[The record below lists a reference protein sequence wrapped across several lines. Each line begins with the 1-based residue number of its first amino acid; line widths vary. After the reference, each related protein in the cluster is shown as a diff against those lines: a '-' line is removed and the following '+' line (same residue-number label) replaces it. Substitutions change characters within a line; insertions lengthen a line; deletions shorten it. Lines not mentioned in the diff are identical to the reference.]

1 MATTAI
7 IPIHKSG
14 RTIAKALKKSVGYVE
29 NPDKT
34 DSGEWVSAYECD
46 PLIADKEFLFA
57 KNQYAAITG
66 RSQGINDVLAYH
78 LRISFKPGET
88 DAATA
93 NKIGYDLAMKLTKG
107 QHAFVCC
114 THTDRHHLH
123 SHIVINSTNLD
134 CTGKFRNIKRS
145 AFVVRKIADHLCL
158 ENGLSIVKNPKPSRG
173 SYGKWLGDE
182 KLPTNREKL
191 EQMINTALENC
202 NDYNSFLDN
211 MKSAGCEVKRGKY
224 TSVKIPGASR
234 FARLKSLGEDYTE
247 EAILERISGKRIVK
261 SQQKI
266 SPSPSSVTSVSP
278 AEILTPT
285 SATRRP
291 ILLIDIQ
298 TKLQQAHSPG
308 FEHFATLHN
317 LKEMARTLIYLKEQG
332 IGTREELDEKISD
345 AKSGYNGRQDR
356 IKIIEARLNEISELQ
371 RNIGTYSKTKDV
383 YSEWQK
389 LKKHQLTKWEKFRNA
404 THLADDFYEARRSD
418 IALCQAAKNYFN
430 AQSYGKNKPL
440 PTIQSLKKEYAI
452 LAAEKKKLYNG
463 YGKLRDEMVDLQKAR
478 QNVQMFLDTPRQP
491 HQPERNK
498 SYEHGL

>member
-14 RTIAKALKKSVGYVE
+14 RTVAKALKKSVGYAE

-34 DSGEWVSAYECD
+34 DSGEWASAYECD

-66 RSQGINDVLAYH
+66 RSQGVNDVLAYH

-123 SHIVINSTNLD
+123 SHIVINSTSLD
-134 CTGKFRNIKRS
+134 CSRKFRNIKRS

-191 EQMINTALENC
+191 EQMIDTALENC
-202 NDYNSFLDN
+202 KDYNSFLAN
-211 MKSAGCEVKRGKY
+211 LKSAGCEVKRGKH

-247 EAILERISGKRIVK
+247 EAILERISGKRIMKPKQKTSPQSPTK
-261 SQQKI
+261 ST
-266 SPSPSSVTSVSP
+266 PS
-278 AEILTPT
+278 AEIIPP
-285 SATRRP
+285 APVTRLP
-291 ILLIDIQ
+291 VLLIDIQ
-298 TKLQQAHSPG
+298 TKLQQAHTPG

-317 LKEMARTLIYLKEQG
+317 LKEMARTLIYLKEKG
-332 IGTREELDEKISD
+332 IGTCEELDEKISD
-345 AKSGYNGRQDR
+345 AKSGYNDRQDR
-356 IKIIEARLNEISELQ
+356 IKIIESRLNEISELQ
-371 RNIGTYSKTKDV
+371 RNISTYSKTKDT
-383 YSEWQK
+383 YNEWQR
-389 LKKHQLTKWEKFRNA
+389 LKKYQPTKWEKFRNA
-404 THLADDFYEARRSD
+404 THPADDFYEARRSD

-430 AQSYGKNKPL
+430 AQGYGKNKPL

-463 YGKLRDEMVDLQKAR
+463 YSKLRDEMVDLQKAR

-491 HQPERNK
+491 HQLERNK
-498 SYEHGL
+498 SYEHSL